1 MWTPIED
8 TWLREYVKQDFPLE
22 ECAKLLNKTYAT
34 VKLRACKL
42 GLDKTKKLRK
52 SWHIKELKLIKQYT
66 DEKLT
71 LKECAKRLN
80 TTEVAIKLAREK
92 IKKEGIPE
100 KRTKTMLWEVW
111 GITNDQYISMSPE
124 EKSKLCFNCPLA
136 DCVNCIG
143 NLSE

>member
-1 MWTPIED
+1 MRTPIED
-8 TWLREYVKQDFPLE
+8 TWLREYVKQDFSLE

-52 SWHIKELKLIKQYT
+52 SWHIKELKLIKQYM

-80 TTEVAIKLAREK
+80 TT
-92 IKKEGIPE
+92 
-100 KRTKTMLWEVW
+100 
-111 GITNDQYISMSPE
+111 
-124 EKSKLCFNCPLA
+124 
-136 DCVNCIG
+136 
-143 NLSE
+143 